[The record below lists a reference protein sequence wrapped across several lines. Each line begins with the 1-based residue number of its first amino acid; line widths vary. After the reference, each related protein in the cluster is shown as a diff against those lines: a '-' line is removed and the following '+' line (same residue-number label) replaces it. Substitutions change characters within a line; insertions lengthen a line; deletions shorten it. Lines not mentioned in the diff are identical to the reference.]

1 MDISDVAAIEALE
14 RVAGASQDSYNEL
27 YLKHN
32 AINNAEFPL
41 VSVDID
47 SSDGIDCY
55 EQHFYDSYKRYEA
68 QQGLGEA
75 GGARLGFTV
84 ESRPGGQA
92 EGRLGLG
99 PHLLAALQSDP
110 SLANLCTTAE
120 VAGILA
126 AKAMLKYHVSNC
138 SCFIGSASRRLH
150 LDICYTNSAHPRV
163 GAAPAGQPGAQ
174 GVGEG
179 GGVPVGAGGGGG
191 GGGERAGRGLQ
202 YQCSHRLQHS
212 PHSTCR
218 PVATL
223 RPAVTG
229 YREEDGVAGLHQAG
243 GEIPLGV
250 ADGPVRPALRHRR
263 SHRPAGDR
271 AEAAGA
277 GIYKHRAQKRILISL
292 SHKHLL
298 CRWSWLGWADIS

>member
-1 MDISDVAAIEALE
+1 MLSSVRQKAGRSLARSCHPSHLVRHMAGGEGVDISDVAAIEALE
-14 RVAGASQDSYNEL
+14 GVAGASQDSYNEL

-32 AINNAEFPL
+32 AIKNAEYPV

-84 ESRPGGQA
+84 ETGPGGQA

-126 AKAMLKYHVSNC
+126 AKAMLKYIVSNC
-138 SCFIGSASRRLH
+138 SFIG
-150 LDICYTNSAHPRV
+150 LD
-163 GAAPAGQPGAQ
+163 
-174 GVGEG
+174 
-179 GGVPVGAGGGGG
+179 
-191 GGGERAGRGLQ
+191 
-202 YQCSHRLQHS
+202 
-212 PHSTCR
+212 
-218 PVATL
+218 
-223 RPAVTG
+223 
-229 YREEDGVAGLHQAG
+229 
-243 GEIPLGV
+243 
-250 ADGPVRPALRHRR
+250 
-263 SHRPAGDR
+263 
-271 AEAAGA
+271 
-277 GIYKHRAQKRILISL
+277 
-292 SHKHLL
+292 
-298 CRWSWLGWADIS
+298 